1 MIIALNPKIQCL
13 KCNQEVQPLIVKNY
27 LKICPNCRHIVY
39 PYNGI
44 TYRIISNNQVWVY
57 HEIHNK
63 RLWFF
68 LLSSVLRIIGWVN
81 LDFSEDID
89 ASIHVLIFL
98 LRIPLTNRG
107 LLYSRVD
114 LYLRGL
120 LKSRNNWLLLSGRL
134 YCIDYLIK

>member
-89 ASIHVLIFL
+89 ESIHVLIFL

-120 LKSRNNWLLLSGRL
+120 LKSRNNWLLLSCRL